1 MRADALL
8 LVVDVQNDFLPGGEL
23 GVDRGDEIIPVIN
36 RIASRFDNVLLTQD
50 WHPAGH
56 ISFASSHA
64 GKVPFSTITLEYGEQ
79 VLWPDHCVQGT
90 HGAAFA
96 DRLVV
101 PHAHGVI
108 RKGHHAHTD
117 SYSAFLEA
125 DRKTPTGLAGLL
137 RERGVQTVY
146 LAGLALDFCV
156 AWSALDAMARGFE
169 AIVIEDACRAIDTHG
184 SLDAARRAFAD
195 AAVRVIASDEL

>member
-96 DRLVV
+96 ERLVV